1 MYVSNINF
9 FNVVLGLR
17 VQNLLVKFAIFTL
30 NGQLLVN
37 LLSAIDDLPQNKI
50 NP

>member
-9 FNVVLGLR
+9 FNVALGLR
-17 VQNLLVKFAIFTL
+17 VQNLLVKFASFTL
-30 NGQLLVN
+30 NGQLFVN
-37 LLSAIDDLPQNKI
+37 PLSAIYGLPQNKI